1 MTATSKELKIALRS
15 LRILEEAVAALR
27 EQLTAAN
34 PELLSVTA
42 PTYTGRIA
50 VLQAEIAAYL
60 SSHPSDVSR
69 LAMALP
75 VRQGIHIDYAT
86 EMLA

>member
-1 MTATSKELKIALRS
+1 MIANSKELKIAFRS
-15 LRILEEAVAALR
+15 LRILEDAVAALR
-27 EQLTAAN
+27 EQLTSSNPDLLAA
-34 PELLSVTA
+34 TA

-69 LAMALP
+69 LAVVLP
-75 VRQGIHIDYAT
+75 VEA
-86 EMLA
+86 LAV